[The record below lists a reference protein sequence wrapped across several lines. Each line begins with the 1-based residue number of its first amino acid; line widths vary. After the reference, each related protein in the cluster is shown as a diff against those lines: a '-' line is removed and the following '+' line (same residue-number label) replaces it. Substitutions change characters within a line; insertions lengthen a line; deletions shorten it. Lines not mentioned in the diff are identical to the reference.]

1 MQVKPPG
8 LRAGHSVSMMQAQP
22 FATHTSSP
30 PLDEALLKRFDVPGP
45 RYTSYPTADRF
56 VEAFGPE
63 EYRRALQQRAEGAMV
78 GGRTPLSLY
87 VHIPFCESVCYY
99 CACNKVVTR
108 HHERAAEYLAALE
121 HEMALHV
128 AVLGRGQRVSQ
139 LHLGGGTPTF
149 LSDAELQR
157 LMETLRENFSLASG
171 AETSIEVD
179 PRTVSEERL
188 AFLASLGFNR
198 LSFGVQDFDPQVQKA
213 VNREQPFESVRALV
227 EASRRIGFESLNVD
241 LIYGLPKQTPESFSR
256 TVAQVGELRPDRIAL
271 YAYAHLPQRF
281 KPQRR
286 IDDHA
291 LPTGAQRVAMLQ
303 QGMAGFEQQ
312 GYVYIGMD
320 HFALPN
326 DTLAVA
332 KRQGRLHRNFQGY
345 STQPDCDLIGLGVSA
360 IGRMGATYS
369 QNAKTLPEYYD
380 AVRQGQLP
388 IVRGLALSR
397 DDLVR
402 RAVIMALMCQG
413 RVEFESIELA
423 HLIDL
428 RGYFAA
434 EFEQLE
440 ALAEQGLVE
449 LEPGAIQVT
458 PTGWHFVRAVAMVFD
473 RYLQADRLRAR
484 FSRII

>member
-1 MQVKPPG
+1 M
-8 LRAGHSVSMMQAQP
+8 
-22 FATHTSSP
+22 
-30 PLDEALLKRFDVPGP
+30 LK
-45 RYTSYPTADRF
+45 
-56 VEAFGPE
+56 
-63 EYRRALQQRAEGAMV
+63 
-78 GGRTPLSLY
+78 
-87 VHIPFCESVCYY
+87 
-99 CACNKVVTR
+99 
-108 HHERAAEYLAALE
+108 
-121 HEMALHV
+121 
-128 AVLGRGQRVSQ
+128 
-139 LHLGGGTPTF
+139 
-149 LSDAELQR
+149 
-157 LMETLRENFSLASG
+157 
-171 AETSIEVD
+171 
-179 PRTVSEERL
+179 
-188 AFLASLGFNR
+188 
-198 LSFGVQDFDPQVQKA
+198 
-213 VNREQPFESVRALV
+213 
-227 EASRRIGFESLNVD
+227 
-241 LIYGLPKQTPESFSR
+241 
-256 TVAQVGELRPDRIAL
+256 
-271 YAYAHLPQRF
+271 
-281 KPQRR
+281 
-286 IDDHA
+286 
-291 LPTGAQRVAMLQ
+291 

-423 HLIDL
+423 HLIDM
-428 RGYFAA
+428 RSYFST
-434 EFEQLE
+434 EFEQLQ

-449 LEPGAIQVT
+449 LEPEAIQVT

-473 RYLQADRLRAR
+473 RYLQADRLRER